1 MMTEGDPASKCVSQI
16 SNILQTEDIVQHN
29 MHPAVL
35 KFQD

>member
-16 SNILQTEDIVQHN
+16 SNTLQTVDTVQHN

-35 KFQD
+35 KFQE